1 MGTIWIVSSSPS
13 VAKLAMRVMERI
25 LSISDGVR
33 EGVLTSWPEIELG
46 AINTLVP
53 LRIKI

>member
-1 MGTIWIVSSSPS
+1 

>member
-13 VAKLAMRVMERI
+13 VAKLAMRVIERI

-33 EGVLTSWPEIELG
+33 EGGLTSWPELELD